1 MYNQLTSEQRYYIEV
16 SLQNKMS
23 KKVIAEYLK
32 VHISTVYR
40 EIKRNGGKYHYHH
53 KQAQDKCDE
62 RKSVTASVAPAL
74 RPYTPT
80 SALTASMAAPCGN
93 TAATACGMCAARYRA
108 DTRPSRA
115 GR

>member
-23 KKVIAEYLK
+23 KKVIAEHLK

-62 RKSVTASVAPAL
+62 RKH
-74 RPYTPT
+74 R
-80 SALTASMAAPCGN
+80 M
-93 TAATACGMCAARYRA
+93 R
-108 DTRPSRA
+108 
-115 GR
+115 GRRIKGQLI

>member
-23 KKVIAEYLK
+23 KKVIAEHLK

-40 EIKRNGGKYHYHH
+40 EIKRNGGKYHYH
-53 KQAQDKCDE
+53 
-62 RKSVTASVAPAL
+62 VAPAL

-93 TAATACGMCAARYRA
+93 TAATACGMCTARYRA
-108 DTRPSRA
+108 DTRPSRTE
-115 GR
+115 R